1 MSRLLLELDQVTV
14 RYRVNPGGVH
24 SVKDWITSMSHPFR
38 TVPILQNVTLNLLPG
53 QSLGIMGRN
62 GSGKS
67 TLLRTVAGII
77 KPSAGS
83 VRVNGSVAPILA
95 LGAGL
100 EPELTGH
107 ENIRLLLALQGRTRN
122 KAAWE
127 EIAAFS
133 ELIDSVLDK
142 PAKTYSSGMLA
153 RLSFSI
159 AFSQDCDMYI
169 IDEVL
174 AVGDLGFQQ
183 KCLQR
188 IESLQQSGK
197 TFLFVS
203 HFPEEVERIC
213 DRAILLEQGRLIGDG
228 SARDICQ
235 QYRHLF

>member
-1 MSRLLLELDQVTV
+1 MSRPLLELDQVTV
-14 RYRVNPGGVH
+14 RYRINPGGVH

-38 TVPILQNVTLNLLPG
+38 TIPILKDLNLKLMPG

-77 KPSAGS
+77 KPSSGI
-83 VRVNGSVAPILA
+83 VRVNGSIAPILA

-107 ENIRLLLALQGRTRN
+107 ENIRLLLALQGRVRT
-122 KAAWE
+122 KAATRD
-127 EIAAFS
+127 IAAFS
-133 ELIDSVLDK
+133 ELDEATLDQ
-142 PAKTYSSGMLA
+142 PTKTYSSGMLA

-159 AFSQDCDMYI
+159 AFSQNCDIYI

-213 DRAILLEQGRLIGDG
+213 NRAILLEQGRLIGDG
-228 SARDICQ
+228 SAREICQ